1 MNGLKSLD
9 ILNEQQNPELISN
22 LLLNNNRLNR
32 LYKNDFYGFIQ
43 LTELRLDFNEIEYLE
58 FNCFNSLNNL
68 TILKLNNNHLT
79 QLLTG
84 QFYNLVNLKQ
94 LDLSRNEIKF
104 VDAFNLPFLNL
115 FHLFELDLTENNLQN
130 VYSLTFSNLLRLRK
144 LVLNNA
150 NINDIENDAFSNS
163 FDLLLCTNNNNTV
176 TMIYLHQ
183 NPINFNYLTDGL
195 CFKLTMNDDYND
207 NSKNSILYPFGKKE
221 NDKTMLHS
229 DDYYEGPIQIQTE
242 FKFYNKLYSFL
253 YINTNGFISFENP
266 LDSLMKP
273 LVSPFN
279 ADINTLISGSIYYRE
294 VATTTTTT
302 NDLLNKITN
311 DINTIDVDFNATWA
325 FVVTWFE
332 VSAFDGDP
340 FENNTFQVVL
350 TSCKANN
357 KSFVLFNYGRIM
369 WFHDSVKAGF
379 DSGDRINL
387 FYLINGSSS
396 LDVINLSTTSNVNQA
411 GKNVFRVD
419 NGFSYPSFSESN
431 EKPSN
436 CNKSEQNG
444 IYSIYLN
451 SMQIKV
457 YCQSNGWIRIMNR
470 VNSITNEFNR
480 TIQEYKNGFG
490 DLESNYWLGLGN
502 IQYLTSQSSNERIL
516 LRIEFKSVYSDEYFI
531 EYDNF
536 KLIGNDYELNI
547 GKVTNGNLIEI

>member
-1 MNGLKSLD
+1 M
-9 ILNEQQNPELISN
+9 IL
-22 LLLNNNRLNR
+22 
-32 LYKNDFYGFIQ
+32 
-43 LTELRLDFNEIEYLE
+43 YL
-58 FNCFNSLNNL
+58 
-68 TILKLNNNHLT
+68 ILKLNNNHLT

-84 QFYNLVNLKQ
+84 QFYNLINLKQ

-104 VDAFNLPFLNL
+104 IDAFNLPFLNL
-115 FHLFELDLTENNLQN
+115 FHLVELDLSENNLQN
-130 VYSLTFSNLLRLRK
+130 VYSLTFSSNLLRLQK

-163 FDLLLCTNNNNTV
+163 FDLLCTNNRV

-183 NPINFNYLTDGL
+183 NPINFNYLADGL
-195 CFKLTMNDDYND
+195 CFKITMNEDFNNND
-207 NSKNSILYPFGKKE
+207 STNSILYPFGKKE
-221 NDKTMLHS
+221 NDKTMFPS
-229 DDYYEGPIQIQTE
+229 DDYYEGPIQIKTE

-273 LVSPFN
+273 LISPFN
-279 ADINTLISGSIYYRE
+279 ADINTLISGNIYYRE
-294 VATTTTTT
+294 VIT
-302 NDLLNKITN
+302 NDYYILNKITN
-311 DINTIDVDFNATWA
+311 DINAIDVDFNATWA

-350 TSCKANN
+350 TSCKENN
-357 KSFVLFNYGRIM
+357 KSFVLFNYGHIM
-369 WFHDSVKAGF
+369 WFHDNVKAGF

-419 NGFSYPSFSESN
+419 NGFSYPSYSSFSESN

-436 CNKSEQNG
+436 CNDKEQNG
-444 IYSIYLN
+444 INSIYLN
-451 SMQIKV
+451 NSELKV
-457 YCQSNGWIRIMNR
+457 FCQSNGWIRIMNR
-470 VNSITNEFNR
+470 VNSIINDFNR
-480 TIQEYKNGFG
+480 TIQEYKNGFSH
-490 DLESNYWLGLGN
+490 LESNYWLGLSN
-502 IQYLTSQSSNERIL
+502 IKYLTSQSLNERIL

-547 GKVTNGNLIEI
+547 GKVTNSNLIDLFSHQNGSKFTTFDQDNDMHININILSLFET

>member
-1 MNGLKSLD
+1 
-9 ILNEQQNPELISN
+9 
-22 LLLNNNRLNR
+22 
-32 LYKNDFYGFIQ
+32 
-43 LTELRLDFNEIEYLE
+43 
-58 FNCFNSLNNL
+58 
-68 TILKLNNNHLT
+68 
-79 QLLTG
+79 
-84 QFYNLVNLKQ
+84 
-94 LDLSRNEIKF
+94 
-104 VDAFNLPFLNL
+104 LPFLNL

-163 FDLLLCTNNNNTV
+163 FDLLLCTNSNNNTV

-195 CFKLTMNDDYND
+195 CFKITMNDDHND

-221 NDKTMLHS
+221 NDKTMLNS

-294 VATTTTTT
+294 VATTS

-340 FENNTFQVVL
+340 FENNTFQAVL

-419 NGFSYPSFSESN
+419 NGFSYPSFSQSN

-436 CNKSEQNG
+436 CNNKEQING

-547 GKVTNGNLIEI
+547 GKVTNGNLIDLLTYQNGSKFTTFDQDNDMETKRNVAIEFNGGWWHSYYFGFCLTCNCLNFETNIDTWYLYESCRYSKYEYYAQVKMLIKPIDQ